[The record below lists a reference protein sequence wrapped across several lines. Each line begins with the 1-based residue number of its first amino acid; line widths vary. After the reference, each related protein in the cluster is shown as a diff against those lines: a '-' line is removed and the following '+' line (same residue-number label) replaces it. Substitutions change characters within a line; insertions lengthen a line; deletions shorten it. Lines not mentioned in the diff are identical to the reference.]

1 MSDKEPRSYFLP
13 DGRIIF
19 PYLCN
24 ADFTARKWRI
34 GVRSSRGKMVG
45 IQWFKEIPEKRLS
58 ESKSLADLRAYAK
71 EHGLRPAY

>member
-1 MSDKEPRSYFLP
+1 MSDKEPRSFYLP

-34 GVRSSRGKMVG
+34 GVRGERGELRA
-45 IQWFKEIPEKRLS
+45 IQWFKPIPGKRYS
-58 ESKSLADLRAYAK
+58 ETESLADLRAYARAHNL
-71 EHGLRPAY
+71 EPAY